1 MIPTCRVAGLSSLG
15 QAHTRLRPS
24 PSAAYVGRF
33 KNSAIRRSGLLFRS
47 QHSER
52 RQATGYGLG
61 FEVRKSPLGAFVG
74 RIGNVVGGAA
84 FILIHP
90 RTRVVVAL
98 TTNVGFVTSA
108 APPDLSGT
116 PEPPQLAVPFS
127 VHVLRRS

>member
-15 QAHTRLRPS
+15 QAHTRLRAESFGRVCRALQELRHSSIRPS
-24 PSAAYVGRF
+24 VQVAA
-33 KNSAIRRSGLLFRS
+33 
-47 QHSER
+47 HER

-74 RIGNVVGGAA
+74 HIGNVVGGAA